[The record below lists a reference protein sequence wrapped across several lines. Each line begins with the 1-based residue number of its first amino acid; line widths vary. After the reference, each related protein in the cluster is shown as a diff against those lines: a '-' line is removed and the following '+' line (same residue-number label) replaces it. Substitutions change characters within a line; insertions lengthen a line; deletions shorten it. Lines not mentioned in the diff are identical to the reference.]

1 MGGANIKSLQESS
14 YPIPNWCATAIVFN
28 AVRQFCFPKPNSARL
43 GRYDTICSVVC
54 QRHFRFGSK
63 AALFPHLIFCLHRHP
78 KRTLRLERL
87 LVSLFGVLL
96 SAFSDNP
103 MVAQYKKRL
112 SLIWAKPL

>member
-54 QRHFRFGSK
+54 QRHFCFGSG
-63 AALFPHLIFCLHRHP
+63 ADIRA
-78 KRTLRLERL
+78 
-87 LVSLFGVLL
+87 
-96 SAFSDNP
+96 P
-103 MVAQYKKRL
+103 MVHSHFVRTKVVRGFSKQWVLTLVRNQGAQVE
-112 SLIWAKPL
+112 P